1 MLTLHTTAPNFTLL
15 GQDEQLHS
23 LSDYL
28 GQYVILYFYPRDLT
42 AGCTL
47 QAETYQNLQPEF
59 TALNTKIIGISR
71 DTVKRHQRFCE
82 AKGLDFLLL
91 ADPEETVCNLYDV
104 MKEKMMYGKQVRGI
118 QRSTFIINPSGELI
132 AINRNVKAKLDP
144 MATLELLKTL
154 QD

>member
-82 AKGLDFLLL
+82 AKRLDFLLL

>member
-91 ADPEETVCNLYDV
+91 ADLEETVCNLYDV